1 MKKEFIKKGLS
12 LKRAPTSKYN
22 QKIFEKRVST
32 KIDLEKAHYE
42 AELMLDEEDNSLE
55 LRDQPLFENKHINIF
70 KFYRHFFEPID
81 WLYLILAL
89 IGCLIVGLSSPIMT
103 YLNSNVY
110 SSVGNSSENR
120 ASLSAAEIMKL
131 NVKDTMNKNIKK
143 QIIYGSISLV
153 GNFIGYFFI
162 GLIGTRCLYNFKK
175 KYFTLILSQ
184 EQSWF
189 DSTNIFEF
197 STKIQTQLEYIE
209 LGLGEGLGKI
219 IITCFTGAGSF
230 IFAFFGSWK
239 VSLVILS
246 FAPLNLLI
254 TIIMNKINVKGN
266 NLVRQTWEV
275 AGGIG
280 EEIFYNIRTVASF
293 ANFEY
298 ELKRFYEK
306 VEISNKIELLFNL
319 RINILSGLLIV
330 TGGGIVFI
338 AFIYGRTIIKKDF
351 NSLRGRDVTGG
362 DINLSYS
369 CMLGFM
375 GTIVDLASTIQYVLI
390 SLAATSDYFNLY
402 ERKPQMDLTNSIE
415 KPPLSEIKGNI
426 EFKNVNFYYPS
437 DPNKKLILNGINL
450 NFQAGKK
457 IALIG
462 QSGCGKTTIV
472 NLIERL
478 YDITEGEILLDGL
491 DIRKYDIRYLRNLI
505 GYVEQEPVLFNRTIR
520 DNIIFGREQILK
532 EKGEDIDLLLKKV
545 CDEAYV
551 SEYINNLPQGFDYV
565 VGLKGSKLSGG
576 QKQRIAIAKAILVK
590 PKILILDEATSAL
603 DNKSEKIVQKALD
616 NISKMNI
623 TTIIIAHRLSTIKN
637 ADLIYVI
644 KEGKV
649 YEQGTHEEL
658 LNKGGYYADI
668 IRPQLIKDELE
679 VQNKKDEEYIKKNT
693 TIKRSN
699 TEEEV
704 HFERRDNEISKSP
717 DDVSIGFCTIMK
729 DLWMYKLDFIIACLS
744 AIILGVVQPFKGFI
758 NGKGVKAINSKYQ
771 TFRYDN
777 ALKYGWIYLLISFIE
792 SIAFFLTFWKFYD
805 LGIKLSKIYR
815 NKMMEKYLSFHMS
828 YYDID
833 RNSPGSIL
841 TKLSI
846 DTTQLKEFTKTI
858 IGNLL
863 ICISIIIS
871 SLIIGCC
878 YEYRLT
884 LISILFLP
892 FVLFINFLRRL
903 LMQSDNK
910 ISIQSN
916 MEGGSVISE
925 CVTNSKTI
933 FAYNFKPE
941 AIRIYLESIDYITQK
956 QIRDNF
962 INGLIIGI
970 TYFSSFCKNAVIFAA
985 TKKYVLDDVLN
996 TDEMSVVQNII
1007 NGGYKRIVVYMRDF
1021 GHLKKSIVA
1030 MKSIYSTLETNSL
1043 IPPYL
1048 NDNINKLSANDIKG
1062 KIEFKHVY
1070 FAYPSNPEHIIL
1082 KDINMIILPGQ
1093 KVGLV
1098 GYSGCGKSSLIQLL
1112 NRFYD
1117 VEEGKGQI
1125 LIDDINIKDYNLYEL
1140 RKKIGYVPQEPT
1152 IFKTSHLENIR
1163 YGNLNA
1169 KDEECL
1175 SAAKEACAL
1184 EILEKEEFLEDK
1196 TNKKKYV
1203 LSGGEKQKLVI
1214 ARTILK
1220 NPKILLLD
1228 EATSALDKNSEI
1240 EVEKS
1245 LDKISNNKTM
1255 ISIAHRLNT
1264 IENYDKI
1271 FVFDKG
1277 RIYEQGTHEE
1287 LMKLKK
1293 RYYTIYKYSNLN

>member
-12 LKRAPTSKYN
+12 LKKAPTSKYN

-254 TIIMNKINVKGN
+254 TIIMNKMNVKGN

-319 RINILSGLLIV
+319 RINLLSGLLIV

-792 SIAFFLTFWKFYD
+792 SIAFF
-805 LGIKLSKIYR
+805 
-815 NKMMEKYLSFHMS
+815 
-828 YYDID
+828 
-833 RNSPGSIL
+833 
-841 TKLSI
+841 
-846 DTTQLKEFTKTI
+846 
-858 IGNLL
+858 
-863 ICISIIIS
+863 
-871 SLIIGCC
+871 
-878 YEYRLT
+878 
-884 LISILFLP
+884 
-892 FVLFINFLRRL
+892 
-903 LMQSDNK
+903 
-910 ISIQSN
+910 
-916 MEGGSVISE
+916 
-925 CVTNSKTI
+925 
-933 FAYNFKPE
+933 
-941 AIRIYLESIDYITQK
+941 
-956 QIRDNF
+956 
-962 INGLIIGI
+962 
-970 TYFSSFCKNAVIFAA
+970 
-985 TKKYVLDDVLN
+985 
-996 TDEMSVVQNII
+996 
-1007 NGGYKRIVVYMRDF
+1007 
-1021 GHLKKSIVA
+1021 
-1030 MKSIYSTLETNSL
+1030 
-1043 IPPYL
+1043 
-1048 NDNINKLSANDIKG
+1048 
-1062 KIEFKHVY
+1062 
-1070 FAYPSNPEHIIL
+1070 
-1082 KDINMIILPGQ
+1082 
-1093 KVGLV
+1093 
-1098 GYSGCGKSSLIQLL
+1098 
-1112 NRFYD
+1112 
-1117 VEEGKGQI
+1117 
-1125 LIDDINIKDYNLYEL
+1125 
-1140 RKKIGYVPQEPT
+1140 
-1152 IFKTSHLENIR
+1152 
-1163 YGNLNA
+1163 
-1169 KDEECL
+1169 
-1175 SAAKEACAL
+1175 
-1184 EILEKEEFLEDK
+1184 
-1196 TNKKKYV
+1196 
-1203 LSGGEKQKLVI
+1203 
-1214 ARTILK
+1214 
-1220 NPKILLLD
+1220 
-1228 EATSALDKNSEI
+1228 
-1240 EVEKS
+1240 
-1245 LDKISNNKTM
+1245 
-1255 ISIAHRLNT
+1255 
-1264 IENYDKI
+1264 
-1271 FVFDKG
+1271 
-1277 RIYEQGTHEE
+1277 
-1287 LMKLKK
+1287 
-1293 RYYTIYKYSNLN
+1293 

>member
-89 IGCLIVGLSSPIMT
+89 LGCLIVGLSSPIMT

-254 TIIMNKINVKGN
+254 TIIMNKMNVKGN

-319 RINILSGLLIV
+319 RINLLSGLLIV

-457 IALIG
+457 IAIIG

-472 NLIERL
+472 SLIERL

-505 GYVEQEPVLFNRTIR
+505 GYVEQEPILFNRTIR
-520 DNIIFGREQILK
+520 DNIILEG
-532 EKGEDIDLLLKKV
+532 
-545 CDEAYV
+545 
-551 SEYINNLPQGFDYV
+551 
-565 VGLKGSKLSGG
+565 
-576 QKQRIAIAKAILVK
+576 
-590 PKILILDEATSAL
+590 
-603 DNKSEKIVQKALD
+603 NK
-616 NISKMNI
+616 
-623 TTIIIAHRLSTIKN
+623 
-637 ADLIYVI
+637 
-644 KEGKV
+644 
-649 YEQGTHEEL
+649 
-658 LNKGGYYADI
+658 
-668 IRPQLIKDELE
+668 
-679 VQNKKDEEYIKKNT
+679 
-693 TIKRSN
+693 
-699 TEEEV
+699 
-704 HFERRDNEISKSP
+704 F
-717 DDVSIGFCTIMK
+717 
-729 DLWMYKLDFIIACLS
+729 
-744 AIILGVVQPFKGFI
+744 
-758 NGKGVKAINSKYQ
+758 
-771 TFRYDN
+771 
-777 ALKYGWIYLLISFIE
+777 
-792 SIAFFLTFWKFYD
+792 
-805 LGIKLSKIYR
+805 
-815 NKMMEKYLSFHMS
+815 
-828 YYDID
+828 
-833 RNSPGSIL
+833 
-841 TKLSI
+841 
-846 DTTQLKEFTKTI
+846 
-858 IGNLL
+858 
-863 ICISIIIS
+863 
-871 SLIIGCC
+871 
-878 YEYRLT
+878 
-884 LISILFLP
+884 
-892 FVLFINFLRRL
+892 
-903 LMQSDNK
+903 
-910 ISIQSN
+910 
-916 MEGGSVISE
+916 
-925 CVTNSKTI
+925 
-933 FAYNFKPE
+933 
-941 AIRIYLESIDYITQK
+941 
-956 QIRDNF
+956 
-962 INGLIIGI
+962 
-970 TYFSSFCKNAVIFAA
+970 
-985 TKKYVLDDVLN
+985 
-996 TDEMSVVQNII
+996 
-1007 NGGYKRIVVYMRDF
+1007 
-1021 GHLKKSIVA
+1021 
-1030 MKSIYSTLETNSL
+1030 
-1043 IPPYL
+1043 
-1048 NDNINKLSANDIKG
+1048 
-1062 KIEFKHVY
+1062 
-1070 FAYPSNPEHIIL
+1070 
-1082 KDINMIILPGQ
+1082 
-1093 KVGLV
+1093 
-1098 GYSGCGKSSLIQLL
+1098 
-1112 NRFYD
+1112 
-1117 VEEGKGQI
+1117 
-1125 LIDDINIKDYNLYEL
+1125 
-1140 RKKIGYVPQEPT
+1140 
-1152 IFKTSHLENIR
+1152 
-1163 YGNLNA
+1163 
-1169 KDEECL
+1169 
-1175 SAAKEACAL
+1175 
-1184 EILEKEEFLEDK
+1184 
-1196 TNKKKYV
+1196 
-1203 LSGGEKQKLVI
+1203 
-1214 ARTILK
+1214 
-1220 NPKILLLD
+1220 
-1228 EATSALDKNSEI
+1228 
-1240 EVEKS
+1240 
-1245 LDKISNNKTM
+1245 
-1255 ISIAHRLNT
+1255 
-1264 IENYDKI
+1264 
-1271 FVFDKG
+1271 
-1277 RIYEQGTHEE
+1277 
-1287 LMKLKK
+1287 
-1293 RYYTIYKYSNLN
+1293 